1 MALETAD
8 EESRSAA
15 SKRACRISVSC
26 FVSIGRDA
34 NLAELRYE
42 SELIHDQ

>member
-1 MALETAD
+1 MASETAD
-8 EESRSAA
+8 EGSRSAA

-26 FVSIGRDA
+26 FISIGRDA

>member
-1 MALETAD
+1 MTLETAD
-8 EESRSAA
+8 GESRTAT

-26 FVSIGRDA
+26 FVSVDCDA
-34 NLAELRYE
+34 HLAELRYE